1 MRGLSAVRS
10 LMLLSRNARWCAN
23 ALPAYWQG
31 LMSPSITEPVMA
43 ATVDT
48 RLRKSLELVAG
59 AGAS

>member
-23 ALPAYWQG
+23 ALPVYWQG
-31 LMSPSITEPVMA
+31 LMSPSITEP
-43 ATVDT
+43 VDT